1 MSEGWQ
7 VELPEDWLAHGN
19 PWEFERRESAYEI
32 GFGGHVEPMHG
43 AGRVAA
49 ATSGGPASICWRW
62 PSIRR
67 SSAGA
72 AARVNTLR
80 LW

>member
-32 GFGGHVEPMHG
+32 GFGGHVEPMTG
-43 AGRVAA
+43 PDGDPAVRVAA
-49 ATSGGPASICWRW
+49 DRA
-62 PSIRR
+62 
-67 SSAGA
+67 SAGGGLRYA
-72 AARVNTLR
+72 DRRLARR
-80 LW
+80 RG